1 MQPNPQIIKQAR
13 QAQNMTQEQLA
24 AAMNVSRQ
32 TVSHWENGR
41 VQPDAETMARLSAL
55 LSLSED
61 SPSTVKKSPLSI
73 KSFVLGFACG
83 AVCALLAVYTVPSLL
98 KTQTATPANN
108 IVATEKQA
116 PTDPRY
122 TPEWYLQGH
131 EREEGKAHL
140 IFSLVRDPV
149 TVIER
154 DREPY
159 VGWEVDYRFE
169 ERNGVGF
176 TVTAFTEIY
185 FTADGEITYSAV
197 FKGDELSI
205 PLDNVYLPA
214 GGRVR
219 YSVFKPV
226 DATTLYGVC
235 IDGVDD
241 NGNERTFRYAFPL
254 AQGEQQ

>member
-1 MQPNPQIIKQAR
+1 MQPYHQLIKQAR

-24 AAMNVSRQ
+24 SAMNVSRQ

-55 LSLSED
+55 LSLSETAEIYAKK
-61 SPSTVKKSPLSI
+61 PANPVKL
-73 KSFVLGFACG
+73 FMLGFACG
-83 AVCALLAVYTVPSLL
+83 AVCALLATYAMPLLMKPQVSVPAPEAS
-98 KTQTATPANN
+98 
-108 IVATEKQA
+108 VTEKQA
-116 PTDPRY
+116 PSDPRY
-122 TPEWYLQGH
+122 TPEWYQQ
-131 EREEGKAHL
+131 ENVREEGKAHL

-205 PLDNVYLPA
+205 PLDDVYLPA
-214 GGRVR
+214 DGRIR

-235 IDGVDD
+235 IEGVDD
-241 NGNERTFRYAFPL
+241 NGNERIFRYAFPL
-254 AQGEQQ
+254 TQGTQP

>member
-1 MQPNPQIIKQAR
+1 MQPSQQMIKQAR
-13 QAQNMTQEQLA
+13 QALNMTQEQLA

-55 LSLSED
+55 LNLSET
-61 SPSTVKKSPLSI
+61 SPINVKKSSLSI
-73 KSFVLGFACG
+73 RSFILGFVCG
-83 AVCALLAVYTVPSLL
+83 AACALLAAYTMPLL
-98 KTQTATPANN
+98 IKPQVSAPPQSVVTAEKKTPA
-108 IVATEKQA
+108 
-116 PTDPRY
+116 DPRY
-122 TPEWYLQGH
+122 TPEWYMQ
-131 EREEGKAHL
+131 ENVCEEGKAHL
-140 IFSLVRDPV
+140 VFSLVRDPV
-149 TVIER
+149 AVIER

-169 ERNGVGF
+169 ERNGVGL
-176 TVTAFTEIY
+176 TITAFTEIY

-205 PLDNVYLPA
+205 PLNNVYMPA
-214 GGRVR
+214 GGRTR

-235 IDGVDD
+235 IDGMDD

-254 AQGEQQ
+254 AQGAQ